1 MSSVFVRLHGNPGCF
16 IFVENTQK
24 EMPVFVHSVYA

>member
-24 EMPVFVHSVYA
+24 VLSVFVHSVYA